1 MNVNDQEETKKE
13 GEKNKIISH
22 KQADI
27 KSGLKTK
34 LWSNLVVS

>member
-1 MNVNDQEETKKE
+1 MNVNDQEETKKK
-13 GEKNKIISH
+13 GKNKIISH

-34 LWSNLVVS
+34 L